1 MCNVMAET
9 LANSCLNLQSSSSLS
24 VVATSPKHP
33 VLCGENGVCFLVS
46 TPGMPH
52 MRTRNRCSHDKTK
65 QCCVRARGGFG
76 AEDSVEE
83 CVAV

>member
-1 MCNVMAET
+1 MGNVMAET

-46 TPGMPH
+46 TPGMPQCAQGIAAH
-52 MRTRNRCSHDKTK
+52 MTTK